1 MRHILSQP
9 VRPCMMNSLSFKIAQ
24 ELSVKPEQVEATI
37 QLLDSGATVPFIARY
52 RKEVTQGLDDTQL
65 RNLEER
71 LLYLRE
77 LEERR
82 QTIIK
87 SIDEQGKLSPE
98 LQQKL
103 ALAETKAVLEDL
115 YLPYKPKKTTKGQ
128 LAIAAGLLPLAD
140 KLLGD
145 PTLNPESEAQAF
157 IGEGYAD
164 TKAVLDGTK
173 YILMERFAEDAELLA
188 RVRPYFYQNAHVMSK
203 VVAGKEEAA
212 AKFKDYFD
220 FHEAINSIPSH
231 RALAVFR
238 GRNEAFLSVTVNIP
252 DLDSTVLHPCETLI
266 AQQFALSQQ
275 QRAADAWLFEVVKW
289 TWRIKLQPHLE
300 SSLLSELKNQADAEA
315 IRVFGQ
321 NLKNLLM
328 AAPAGQRATMGLDPG
343 IRTGVK
349 VAIVDNTSKLV
360 AHTVVFP
367 HQPKNEWDESLAVL
381 ARLCAEHQV
390 ELMAIGNGTA
400 SRETDQ
406 LAAELIKKHPELKLT
421 KIVVSEA
428 GASVYSASALAAEE
442 FPQLDVSYRGAV
454 SIARRLQEPLAE
466 LVKIDPKAIGVGQY
480 QHDVNQVQLARGL
493 DGVVEDC
500 VNAVG
505 VDVNMASV
513 PLLTRIAGL
522 NKTIA
527 QNLVNFRNEH
537 GAFSNRDELKKV
549 PRLGAKTFE
558 QAAGFLRVVGSHNP
572 LDSSSVHPEAYPV
585 VEKILRHQGVSL
597 NELMG
602 NSQKIGQLN
611 AVDYIDERFGLPT
624 VQDILQELEKPA
636 RDPRPAFVAPQFMEG
651 VNDIKDLVI
660 GMVMEGVV
668 TNVTNFGAFVD
679 IGVHQDGLVHISML
693 ADAFVKDPHTVVKAG
708 DIVKVKVIEVDVAR
722 KRIALTR
729 RLAEK
734 PAPQQ
739 QATRNEPKVSNQRSF
754 NSSAQQKPKGS
765 APVKT
770 GTLGDLFAKAG
781 LKK

>member
-1 MRHILSQP
+1 
-9 VRPCMMNSLSFKIAQ
+9 MNSLSIKIAQ

-37 QLLDSGATVPFIARY
+37 QLLDGGATVPFIARY

-103 ALAETKAVLEDL
+103 VLAETKAVLEDL

-140 KLLGD
+140 KLLND
-145 PTLNPESEAQAF
+145 PNLTPEQEAAAF
-157 IGEGYAD
+157 ICDAYAD
-164 TKAVLDGTK
+164 TKAVLDGAK
-173 YILMERFAEDAELLA
+173 YILMERFAEDADLLA
-188 RVRPYFYQNAHVMSK
+188 QVRPYFYQNAHVMSK

-212 AKFKDYFD
+212 AKFKDYFE
-220 FHEAINSIPSH
+220 FHEAISVIPSH

-238 GRNEAFLSVTVNIP
+238 GRNEGFLSVMVNMP
-252 DLDSTVLHPCETLI
+252 DLDSTILHPCETLI

-275 QRAADAWLFEVVKW
+275 QRAADAWLFEVVRW

-360 AHTVVFP
+360 AHTVIFP

-390 ELMAIGNGTA
+390 ELIAIGNGTA

-442 FPQLDVSYRGAV
+442 FPQLDVVYRGAV

-493 DGVVEDC
+493 EGVVEDC

-537 GAFSNRDELKKV
+537 GAFTNRDELKKV

-558 QAAGFLRVVGSHNP
+558 QAAGFLRVVGSANP

-585 VEKILRHQGVSL
+585 VEKILRNQGVSL
-597 NELMG
+597 SELIG
-602 NSQKIGQLN
+602 NSSKIAHLN
-611 AVDYIDERFGLPT
+611 AADYIDERFGLPT

-651 VNDIKDLVI
+651 VTDVKDLVV

-693 ADAFVKDPHTVVKAG
+693 SDAFVKDPHAVVKAG
-708 DIVKVKVIEVDVAR
+708 DIIKVKVIDVDVPR
-722 KRIALTR
+722 KRIALTC

-739 QATRNEPKVSNQRSF
+739 QAARNEPKVSNQRSF

-765 APVKT
+765 TPVKT

>member
-1 MRHILSQP
+1 
-9 VRPCMMNSLSFKIAQ
+9 MNSLSLKIAQ
-24 ELSVKPEQVEATI
+24 ELSVTPEQVAATI

-87 SIDEQGKLSPE
+87 SIEEQGKLSPE

-103 ALAETKAVLEDL
+103 VLAETKAVLEDL

-140 KLLGD
+140 KLLSD
-145 PTLNPESEAQAF
+145 PTLTPEQEAQAF

-164 TKAVLDGTK
+164 TKAVLDGAK

-203 VVAGKEEAA
+203 VVAGKEDAA

-220 FHEAINSIPSH
+220 FHEALNTIPSH

-275 QRAADAWLFEVVKW
+275 QRAADAWLFEVVRW

-300 SSLLSELKNQADAEA
+300 SSVLSELKNQADAEA

-349 VAIVDNTSKLV
+349 VAIVDNTGKLV
-360 AHTVVFP
+360 AHSVIFP
-367 HQPKNEWDESLAVL
+367 HQPKNEWQESLAVL
-381 ARLCAEHQV
+381 ARLCAEHHV
-390 ELMAIGNGTA
+390 ELIAIGNGTA

-493 DGVVEDC
+493 EGVVEDC

-558 QAAGFLRVVGSHNP
+558 QAAGFLRVLGSENP
-572 LDSSSVHPEAYPV
+572 LDASSVHPEAYPV
-585 VEKILRHQGVSL
+585 VEKILRNQGVSL
-597 NELMG
+597 NELIG
-602 NSQKIGQLN
+602 NSEKIRQLK
-611 AVDYIDERFGLPT
+611 AADYIDERFGLPT

-651 VNDIKDLVI
+651 VNDIKDLVV

-693 ADAFVKDPHTVVKAG
+693 ADSFVKDPHAVVKAG

-734 PAPQQ
+734 PAPSSQPK
-739 QATRNEPKVSNQRSF
+739 NEPR
-754 NSSAQQKPKGS
+754 AAS
-765 APVKT
+765 APAKKSYNSPSPQKQQGSTPIKT
-770 GTLGDLFAKAG
+770 GTLADLFAKAG

>member
-1 MRHILSQP
+1 
-9 VRPCMMNSLSFKIAQ
+9 MMNSLSIKIAQ

-37 QLLDSGATVPFIARY
+37 QLLDGGATVPFIARY

-77 LEERR
+77 LEDRR

-103 ALAETKAVLEDL
+103 VLAETKAVLEDL

-140 KLLGD
+140 KLLND
-145 PTLNPESEAQAF
+145 PNLTPEQEAAAF
-157 IGEGYAD
+157 ICDAYAD
-164 TKAVLDGTK
+164 TKAVLDGAK
-173 YILMERFAEDAELLA
+173 YILMERFAEDADLLA
-188 RVRPYFYQNAHVMSK
+188 QVRPYFYQNAHVMSK

-212 AKFKDYFD
+212 AKFKDYFE
-220 FHEAINSIPSH
+220 FHEAISVIPSH

-238 GRNEAFLSVTVNIP
+238 GRNEGFLSVMVNMP

-266 AQQFALSQQ
+266 AQQFVLSQQ

-300 SSLLSELKNQADAEA
+300 SSLLSELKQQADAEA

-360 AHTVVFP
+360 AHTVIFP

-390 ELMAIGNGTA
+390 ELIAIGNGTA

-442 FPQLDVSYRGAV
+442 FPQLDVVYRGAV

-493 DGVVEDC
+493 EGVVEDC

-537 GAFSNRDELKKV
+537 GAFTNRDELKKV

-558 QAAGFLRVVGSHNP
+558 QAAGFLRVMGSNNP
-572 LDSSSVHPEAYPV
+572 LDGSSVHPEAYPV
-585 VEKILRHQGVSL
+585 VEKILRNQGVSL
-597 NELMG
+597 SELMG
-602 NSQKIGQLN
+602 NSSKIAHLN
-611 AVDYIDERFGLPT
+611 AADYIDERFGLPT

-636 RDPRPAFVAPQFMEG
+636 RDPRPAFVAPQFMDG
-651 VNDIKDLVI
+651 VNDIKDLVV

-693 ADAFVKDPHTVVKAG
+693 SDAFVKDPHTVVKAG
-708 DIVKVKVIEVDVAR
+708 DIIKVKVIEVDVAR

-739 QATRNEPKVSNQRSF
+739 QAARNEPKVSNQRSF

-765 APVKT
+765 TPIKT

>member
-558 QAAGFLRVVGSHNP
+558 QAAGFLRVVGSNNP

-597 NELMG
+597 NELIG

-636 RDPRPAFVAPQFMEG
+636 RDPRPVFVAPQFMEG
-651 VNDIKDLVI
+651 VNDIKDLVV